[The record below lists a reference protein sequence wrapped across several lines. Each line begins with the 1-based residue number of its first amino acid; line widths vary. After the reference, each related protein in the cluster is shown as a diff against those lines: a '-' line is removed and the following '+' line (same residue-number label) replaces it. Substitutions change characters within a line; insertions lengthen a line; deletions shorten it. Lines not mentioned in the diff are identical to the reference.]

1 MRHGQARAAASVR
14 VPEREGLVWGCESKP
29 ARLSDNEKQ
38 RAWNQSME
46 SFRQPSMQGPEEPA
60 PEDRGL
66 RPQRMAEMIGQRAVY
81 ERLEIA
87 IDAARKRSEPLGH
100 ILLDGP
106 PGLGK
111 TTFAMCIPAELG
123 TTLQIASGAALAAP
137 KDLLPYLTN
146 AAEGSVLFID
156 EIHRLPIA
164 VEEFLYP
171 AMEDFRIDIT
181 LGDGVAARTINM
193 PLKPFTLVGA
203 TTRPGLIS
211 APMRDR
217 FVIREHLDYYS
228 PAELAEIIRRSAAKL
243 DMPMDDATADEI
255 ARRSRG
261 TPRLANNRLRWIRDY
276 STSREERRLDV
287 EIARVALAMQ
297 GIDEMGLDGFDRK
310 YLDTIQRVFAGG
322 PVGVE
327 AIAHTMSAAP
337 DTLEDDVEPF
347 LLRCELVI
355 RTPRG
360 RKITPKGEEHLG
372 TTPATRGRLF

>member
-1 MRHGQARAAASVR
+1 
-14 VPEREGLVWGCESKP
+14 
-29 ARLSDNEKQ
+29 
-38 RAWNQSME
+38 ME
-46 SFRQPSMQGPEEPA
+46 PLRQPSVHATDDPA
-60 PEDRGL
+60 PEDRAL
-66 RPQRMAEMIGQRAVY
+66 RPQRMDEMVGQRAVA

-87 IDAARKRSEPLGH
+87 IDAARKRGEPLGH

-111 TTFAMCIPAELG
+111 TTFATCIPRELG

-171 AMEDFRIDIT
+171 AMEDFRVDIT

-193 PLKPFTLVGA
+193 PLRPFTLVGA
-203 TTRPGLIS
+203 TTRAGLIS
-211 APMRDR
+211 APLRDR
-217 FVIREHLDYYS
+217 FVVREHLDYYTTD
-228 PAELAEIIRRSAAKL
+228 ELAEIVRRSAVKL
-243 DMPMDDATADEI
+243 SMGMDDATADEI

-276 STSREERRLDV
+276 STSRAAGAVDV
-287 EIARVALAMQ
+287 VIARAALDMQ
-297 GIDEMGLDGFDRK
+297 GIDDMGLDTFDRR
-310 YLDTIQRVFAGG
+310 YLETIQRVFAGG
-322 PVGVE
+322 PVGIE
-327 AIAHTMSAAP
+327 AIAHTMSAAA

-347 LLRCELVI
+347 LLRCEFVV

-360 RKITPKGEEHLG
+360 RRLTARGEEHLG
-372 TTPATRGRLF
+372 GAPPPAEGRLF

>member
-1 MRHGQARAAASVR
+1 
-14 VPEREGLVWGCESKP
+14 
-29 ARLSDNEKQ
+29 
-38 RAWNQSME
+38 ME
-46 SFRQPSMQGPEEPA
+46 SFRQPSVQAVDDAPA
-60 PEDRGL
+60 EDRAL
-66 RPQRMAEMIGQRAVY
+66 RPQRMEEMVGQRAVY

-87 IDAARKRSEPLGH
+87 IDASRKRGETLGH

-111 TTFAMCIPAELG
+111 TTFATCIPRELG

-146 AAEGSVLFID
+146 AAEASVLFID

-193 PLKPFTLVGA
+193 PLRPFTLIGA
-203 TTRPGLIS
+203 TTRAGLIS
-211 APMRDR
+211 APLRDR
-217 FVIREHLDYYS
+217 FMIREHLDYYT
-228 PAELAEIIRRSAAKL
+228 PAELAEIVRRSAAKL
-243 DMPMDDATADEI
+243 EMPMDDDTAAEI

-261 TPRLANNRLRWIRDY
+261 TPRLANNRLRWIRDF
-276 STSREERRLDV
+276 STSRAAGRMDV
-287 EIARVALAMQ
+287 DIARTALEMQ
-297 GIDEMGLDGFDRK
+297 GIDELGLDGFDRK
-310 YLDTIQRVFAGG
+310 YLETIQRVFGGG
-322 PVGVE
+322 PVGIE
-327 AIAHTMSAAP
+327 AIAHTMSSAA

-347 LLRCELVI
+347 LLRCELVV

-360 RKITPKGEEHLG
+360 RRLTAKGEGHLG
-372 TTPATRGRLF
+372 LPPKAGQASLF

>member
-1 MRHGQARAAASVR
+1 M
-14 VPEREGLVWGCESKP
+14 
-29 ARLSDNEKQ
+29 LSG
-38 RAWNQSME
+38 ME
-46 SFRQPSMQGPEEPA
+46 SFREPSVQASTEQA
-60 PEDRGL
+60 PEDRAL
-66 RPQRMAEMIGQRAVY
+66 RPQRMAEMIGQRAVH
-81 ERLEIA
+81 ERLSIA
-87 IDAARKRSEPLGH
+87 IDAARKRGEPLGH

-111 TTFAMCIPAELG
+111 TTFATCIPNELG

-146 AAEGSVLFID
+146 CAEGSVLFID

-193 PLKPFTLVGA
+193 PLRPFTLVGA
-203 TTRPGLIS
+203 TTRAGLIS
-211 APMRDR
+211 APLRDR

-228 PAELAEIIRRSAAKL
+228 AAELADIVRRSATKL
-243 DMPMDDATADEI
+243 SMPMDDASADEI

-261 TPRLANNRLRWIRDY
+261 TPRLANNRLRWIRDF
-276 STSREERRLDV
+276 STSRADDRLDV
-287 EIARVALAMQ
+287 DIARSALDMQ
-297 GIDEMGLDGFDRK
+297 GIDELGLDGFDRR
-310 YLDTIQRVFAGG
+310 YLETIQRVFAGG
-322 PVGVE
+322 PVGIE
-327 AIAHTMSAAP
+327 AIAHTMSTAP

-347 LLRCELVI
+347 LLRCELVV

-360 RKITPKGEEHLG
+360 RKITPKGEDHIG
-372 TTPATRGRLF
+372 AQPRPGGQPRLF

>member
-1 MRHGQARAAASVR
+1 
-14 VPEREGLVWGCESKP
+14 
-29 ARLSDNEKQ
+29 
-38 RAWNQSME
+38 ME
-46 SFRQPSMQGPEEPA
+46 SFRQPSVQAADEPA
-60 PEDRGL
+60 GEDRAL
-66 RPQRMAEMIGQRAVY
+66 RPQRMEEMIGQRAVH
-81 ERLEIA
+81 ERLSIA
-87 IDAARKRSEPLGH
+87 IDAARKRAETLGH

-111 TTFAMCIPAELG
+111 TTFATCIPRELG
-123 TTLQIASGAALAAP
+123 TSLQIASGAALAAP

-193 PLKPFTLVGA
+193 PLRPFTLIGA
-203 TTRPGLIS
+203 TTRAGLIS
-211 APMRDR
+211 APLRDR

-228 PAELAEIIRRSAAKL
+228 VPELAEIVHRSAGKL
-243 DMPMDDATADEI
+243 TMPMDDATADEV

-261 TPRLANNRLRWIRDY
+261 TPRLANNRLRWIRDF
-276 STSREERRLDV
+276 STSRAEGRVDV
-287 EIARVALAMQ
+287 EIARSALEMQ
-297 GIDEMGLDGFDRK
+297 GIDELGLDGFDRK
-310 YLDTIQRVFAGG
+310 YLETIQRTFQGG

-327 AIAHTMSAAP
+327 AIAHTMSTAP
-337 DTLEDDVEPF
+337 DTLEDDVEPY

-360 RKITPKGEEHLG
+360 RRLTDKGNEHLG
-372 TTPATRGRLF
+372 APPRTGPQSRLF

>member
-1 MRHGQARAAASVR
+1 
-14 VPEREGLVWGCESKP
+14 
-29 ARLSDNEKQ
+29 
-38 RAWNQSME
+38 ME
-46 SFRQPSMQGPEEPA
+46 SFRQPSVQAADEPVSD
-60 PEDRGL
+60 DRAL
-66 RPQRMAEMIGQRAVY
+66 RPQRMDEMIGQRAVH
-81 ERLEIA
+81 ERLSIA
-87 IDAARKRSEPLGH
+87 IDAARKRGETLGH

-111 TTFAMCIPAELG
+111 TTFATCIPRELG
-123 TTLQIASGAALAAP
+123 TSLQIASGAALAAP

-171 AMEDFRIDIT
+171 AMEDFRVDIT

-193 PLKPFTLVGA
+193 PLRPFTLIGA
-203 TTRPGLIS
+203 TTRAGLIS
-211 APMRDR
+211 APLRDR

-228 PAELAEIIRRSAAKL
+228 VPELAEIVHRSAGKL
-243 DMPMDDATADEI
+243 SMPMDDATADEV

-261 TPRLANNRLRWIRDY
+261 TPRLANNRLRWIRDF
-276 STSREERRLDV
+276 STSRADSRVNV
-287 EIARVALAMQ
+287 EIARSALEMQ
-297 GIDEMGLDGFDRK
+297 GIDELGLDGFDRK
-310 YLDTIQRVFAGG
+310 YLETIQRTFQGG
-322 PVGVE
+322 PVGIE
-327 AIAHTMSAAP
+327 AIAHTMSTAP

-360 RKITPKGEEHLG
+360 RRLTAKGDEHLG
-372 TTPATRGRLF
+372 APPQAAGQPRLF

>member
-1 MRHGQARAAASVR
+1 
-14 VPEREGLVWGCESKP
+14 
-29 ARLSDNEKQ
+29 
-38 RAWNQSME
+38 
-46 SFRQPSMQGPEEPA
+46 
-60 PEDRGL
+60 
-66 RPQRMAEMIGQRAVY
+66 MAEMIGQRAVY

-87 IDAARKRSEPLGH
+87 IDASRKRGETLGH

-111 TTFAMCIPAELG
+111 TTFATCIPNELG
-123 TTLQIASGAALAAP
+123 VSLQIASGAALSAP

-193 PLKPFTLVGA
+193 PLRPFTLVGA
-203 TTRPGLIS
+203 TTRSGLLS
-211 APMRDR
+211 APLRDR

-228 PAELAEIIRRSAAKL
+228 PEELAEIVHRSAGKL
-243 DMPMDDATADEI
+243 QMPMDDETAWEI

-276 STSREERRLDV
+276 STSRAEGRLDV
-287 EIARVALAMQ
+287 DIARVALAMQ
-297 GIDEMGLDGFDRK
+297 GIDELGLDGFDRR
-310 YLDTIQRVFAGG
+310 YLETIQRVFAGG
-322 PVGVE
+322 PVGIE
-327 AIAHTMSAAP
+327 AIAHTMSSAP

-360 RKITPKGEEHLG
+360 RKLTPKGDEHLG
-372 TTPATRGRLF
+372 GTPAARGRLF